1 MSWRSGLIG
10 NNENI
15 ISLPKRRPWI
25 IGLIDGLCASNLIK
39 SSLIAHKNRFAFI
52 VLDSTLEIA
61 FKNFLVNEKKITNIP
76 ETTWKFREKIIKIVK
91 NHANFEK
98 DVWSDID
105 YFYKLRIGLYHEDA
119 EKTVTDET
127 VNNFQELVEF
137 VIDNLFSI
145 ESSSMVPLTQSLLP
159 FRESLQE
166 GIPINRIPEKI
177 NVLVVAVAESKSKD
191 PNELN
196 EFLKIKGFRGKL
208 SNNTMSVYLGNTMK
222 HLFYFDEYWRL
233 SDVGKNRYEEFRK
246 SYVPPKENE
255 NDE

>member
-1 MSWRSGLIG
+1 MQNRSVLLG
-10 NNENI
+10 NNENTT
-15 ISLPKRRPWI
+15 SLAKRRPWI

-39 SSLIAHKNRFAFI
+39 SSIIAHKNRFAFI

-76 ETTWKFREKIIKIVK
+76 ETTWKFREKIIKILK
-91 NHANFEK
+91 NHAKFEK
-98 DVWSDID
+98 DVWSDIN
-105 YFYKLRIGLYHEDA
+105 YFYKLRVGLYHEDA

-137 VIDNLFSI
+137 VIDNLFGI
-145 ESSSMVPLTQSLLP
+145 ESSAIVPLTQSLLP
-159 FRESLQE
+159 FRESMQE
-166 GIPINRIPEKI
+166 GIPINRIPQKI
-177 NVLVVAVAESKSKD
+177 NVLVIAVAESKSKD

-196 EFLKIKGFRGKL
+196 EFLKKKGFRGEL

-233 SDVGKNRYEEFRK
+233 SEVGKSRYEELRK
-246 SYVPPKENE
+246 SYVTPKEND
-255 NDE
+255 NDD